1 MTGRS
6 SARGQGRRWLSGRSA
21 MFQWAAGLDVAGG
34 GFETG
39 GAFIKVAV
47 DVDVAEFSALKA
59 GLMVT
64 GVVTS

>member
-1 MTGRS
+1 
-6 SARGQGRRWLSGRSA
+6 
-21 MFQWAAGLDVAGG
+21 MFQWAAGLDMARG

-47 DVDVAEFSALKA
+47 DMDVAEFSALKA